1 MPLNSNLETT
11 YLYYHKGV
19 DILSGILKLYNFNIP
34 DEYYYDSRY
43 IEDIFTANKD
53 NSNISKFPEIS
64 VVESELC
71 ISYFDDTDF
80 ARIIIYVYS
89 DKFRIVFH
97 KLGGV
102 YLHTAR
108 MIDYSLS
115 FIHSNNQMLFY
126 TMTSSLNDTTIDKDK
141 FCSLLKNHFESE
153 FPLITKLLLEYI
165 KNEQ

>member
-1 MPLNSNLETT
+1 MYCKEGL
-11 YLYYHKGV
+11 
-19 DILSGILKLYNFNIP
+19 DILTGILKLYNFNIP
-34 DEYYYDSRY
+34 DEYHYDSRY
-43 IEDIFTANKD
+43 IEDIVNTNKD

-71 ISYFDDTDF
+71 ISYFDETNY
-80 ARIIIYVYS
+80 ASIIIYVYS

-126 TMTSSLNDTTIDKDK
+126 TMTSSLNDTTIDKDE
-141 FCSLLKNHFESE
+141 FCSILKEKFESD
-153 FPLITKLLLEYI
+153 FPIIIKLLLEYI